1 MEMYY
6 KSVRIHEY
14 TKMRDEI
21 AGFNSLL
28 KAIARLFH
36 KHAVPL
42 DSIDMALSVI
52 GEHLHA
58 EYNGYGD
65 AFELTKEG
73 RR

>member
-14 TKMRDEI
+14 AKMRDEI
-21 AGFNSLL
+21 AGFNALL
-28 KAIARLFH
+28 KSIAKIFH

-42 DSIDMALSVI
+42 DQIDMVLSVV

-65 AFELTKEG
+65 AFECKEV
-73 RR
+73 RK